1 MSTTKQPVTCPT
13 CGDVCASKN
22 KLRRH
27 VRRFHVEGGRGIKTY
42 EHENTVPG
50 RSYVA
55 ARDYYDTVR
64 RVGELVRERDKLK
77 RELAYYHGGMDWL
90 AAHYPSI
97 ADDVNDACQRV
108 ALETKVETT

>member
-1 MSTTKQPVTCPT
+1 MSTAKQPSVCPT

-27 VRRFHVEGGRGIKTY
+27 VRRFHVACGRGIKTY
-42 EHENTVPG
+42 EHENTIPG

-77 RELAYYHGGMDWL
+77 RGLAYYHGGMDWL
-90 AAHYPSI
+90 AANFPSI
-97 ADDVNDACQRV
+97 ADDVNDACLRV
-108 ALETKVETT
+108 AQETQVETT